1 MANQR
6 SSFTY
11 DVFITFSGDHTR
23 YGFAGNLWKSLS
35 NRGINTFI
43 DDHEEDLSKG
53 NEIDSTL
60 LNVINDSRIAIIV
73 FSNNYAFSP
82 FCLQL
87 LVYILDS
94 FVLNHRF
101 IFPVFY
107 DVDPAVVRYQRG
119 TYAEAFS
126 KHEKKFKDMKDK
138 VKKWRNA
145 LYQVANLSGFHYN
158 HGYVTFLTNI
168 VSR

>member
-11 DVFITFSGDHTR
+11 DVFITFSDDTR

-35 NRGINTFI
+35 NRGVHTFI

-53 NEIDSTL
+53 NKIESTL
-60 LNVINDSRIAIIV
+60 VNVINESKIAIIV
-73 FSNNYAFSP
+73 FSNNYAFSSI
-82 FCLQL
+82 CLEL
-87 LVYILDS
+87 LVYILDT
-94 FVLNHRF
+94 FLLNHRF

-119 TYAEAFS
+119 TYGEAFS
-126 KHEKKFKDMKDK
+126 KHEKKLKDNKLK
-138 VKKWRNA
+138 VKKWRRA
-145 LYQVANLSGFHYN
+145 LYQVANLSGFHFK
-158 HGYVTFLTNI
+158 HG
-168 VSR
+168 